1 MLQPPHAMPIWLGE
15 RYYLQLT
22 LIARTNRVGSKNHGE
37 DAFDSISGC
46 SPGFI
51 GFQAAALSAGA
62 VGDTVSF
69 VDSVSLDDQV

>member
-46 SPGFI
+46 TPGFI
-51 GFQAAALSAGA
+51 GL
-62 VGDTVSF
+62 
-69 VDSVSLDDQV
+69 DSKRQPYQPEQFLLIDSISLDDQV

>member
-46 SPGFI
+46 SPGFT
-51 GFQAAALSAGA
+51 GFQAAAGA
-62 VGDTVSF
+62 VGDSVSL
-69 VDSVSLDDQV
+69 VDSISLDDQV

>member
-1 MLQPPHAMPIWLGE
+1 MPIWLGE

-22 LIARTNRVGSKNHGE
+22 LIARTDRVGSNHGE
-37 DAFDSISGC
+37 DAFGSISGC

-62 VGDTVSF
+62 VGNTVSL
-69 VDSVSLDDQV
+69 VDSISLDDHV